1 MTERGKCAECG
12 SGMNVTDKMKVL
24 RARVEAVEGPKAD
37 VAFICTKCEMVLMG
51 LSNQGL
57 SNQQFN

>member
-12 SGMNVTDKMKVL
+12 KGMNVTDRMKVL

-37 VAFICTKCEMVLMG
+37 VAFICVKCERVLMG
-51 LSNQGL
+51 ISKE
-57 SNQQFN
+57 SPFN